1 MLANRHQGVGLAG
14 GKAIVS
20 LLVDRGTL
28 ATDGLDGGEDDST
41 RLGRQ
46 LGDQAEHAVVFPA
59 RPDAAASGVGV
70 GAVGTVCLSCPPVLE
85 HPARERPGRGLSGEL
100 DPHVLV
106 GPGRHAG
113 HRPRLVERDLAG
125 TEHLG
130 QFGQPLHGVADAQEL
145 ASGAQVE
152 PGPHR
157 QEVGAG
163 AITTGSPVAFRV
175 EVRSHLGQLGER
187 RLNVRGELGKLVAE
201 GLGFVLKHSCNRT
214 KHLFVSQGKQAPI
227 YTHGQPRLRTPDVAP
242 IKTPADRPWHRG
254 CDLAG
259 GSSLGH
265 KYAGAA
271 SLTPSQ
277 SDVRPQI
284 MEQAIQESNGVRP
297 PPRAPSAAPGPRA
310 AGPSRA
316 RPLREVFGYVNAGN
330 LGDPTV
336 GYPSWNFSLLSTVP
350 YFGLS
355 VDAGGNLIQG
365 NISWNV
371 WNSTTVTGLI
381 STAHSRGTRVV
392 ISQIQHDSWYCSDL

>member
-41 RLGRQ
+41 LLGRQ

-59 RPDAAASGVGV
+59 RPDAATSGVGGGAI
-70 GAVGTVCLSCPPVLE
+70 GAVRLSCPPVLE

-130 QFGQPLHGVADAQEL
+130 QLGQPLHGVADAQEL

-163 AITTGSPVAFRV
+163 AITTRSPVAFSV
-175 EVRSHLGQLGER
+175 EARSHLGQLGE
-187 RLNVRGELGKLVAE
+187 
-201 GLGFVLKHSCNRT
+201 
-214 KHLFVSQGKQAPI
+214 
-227 YTHGQPRLRTPDVAP
+227 
-242 IKTPADRPWHRG
+242 
-254 CDLAG
+254 
-259 GSSLGH
+259 
-265 KYAGAA
+265 
-271 SLTPSQ
+271 
-277 SDVRPQI
+277 
-284 MEQAIQESNGVRP
+284 
-297 PPRAPSAAPGPRA
+297 
-310 AGPSRA
+310 
-316 RPLREVFGYVNAGN
+316 
-330 LGDPTV
+330 
-336 GYPSWNFSLLSTVP
+336 
-350 YFGLS
+350 
-355 VDAGGNLIQG
+355 
-365 NISWNV
+365 
-371 WNSTTVTGLI
+371 
-381 STAHSRGTRVV
+381 
-392 ISQIQHDSWYCSDL
+392 